1 MVTIHNTPQNSEEW
15 LQARIGKFTGS
26 NAIKLLKHGRTDRA
40 RVQET
45 EFKGNK
51 WTQRG
56 HDLEPYAI
64 AAYEQVKDVKVNRPG
79 FITNDKYPECLFSPD
94 GLLEDSVIEVK
105 CFGEKRHN
113 DIHIRNIPDE
123 ILAQVHFGMIMCE
136 KKNATLVLFNPDLE
150 PKKALKIIKI
160 KRDPRLTK
168 RLVTLMQG
176 GKNDN

>member
-15 LQARIGKFTGS
+15 IQARIGKFTGS

-40 RVQET
+40 RVQKS

-51 WTQRG
+51 YTRRG
-56 HDLEPYAI
+56 HELEPYAI

-79 FITNDKYPECLFSPD
+79 YITNDKYPDCLFSPD
-94 GLLEDSVIEVK
+94 GLTEKHVLEVK

-123 ILAQVHFGMIMCE
+123 IKAQIHFGMIMCE
-136 KKNATLVLFNPDLE
+136 LENANLVLFNPDIE
-150 PKKALKIIKI
+150 PKKALKIIKVI
-160 KRDPRLTK
+160 RDVRLVK
-168 RLVTLMQG
+168 RLEMLMKG
-176 GKNDN
+176 